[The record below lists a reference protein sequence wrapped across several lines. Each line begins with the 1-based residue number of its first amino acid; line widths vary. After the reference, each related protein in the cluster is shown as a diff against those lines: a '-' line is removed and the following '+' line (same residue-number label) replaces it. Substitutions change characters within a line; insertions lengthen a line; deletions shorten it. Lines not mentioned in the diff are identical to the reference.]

1 MNNYDFPIVKKG
13 YSPEEVDAYLEDV
26 NSRMSYLQ
34 EQNFML
40 QSKLAE
46 AQDMIDKYSKTEKDL
61 RVSIADSKRAAAE
74 MLSDARDRSAA
85 LIDASRG
92 ESCKI
97 IDDLDRQIE
106 DRYKTIQN
114 IKANVAAFKSQLFDL
129 YAAHIEDIEAFA
141 GLAENFAY
149 NPDFTQLSLAIDTF
163 EEGGEPVAPPVP
175 QFPEMPEESYFANA
189 HKLEPEDFSLS
200 EEAII
205 AIEDEAELAAK
216 VPVDEFFAGELA
228 EDGADEEIIDSE
240 AMNKLFV
247 MEDSGDIFSE
257 IMDEEVAIEED
268 ESIDLSILDGIPGLD
283 PRWEEDDGMFGEPEE
298 DEEADEAR
306 FIDED
311 DEMFREATKEDEEY
325 FRFLNDFINED

>member
-1 MNNYDFPIVKKG
+1 MNNYDFPIVKRG
-13 YSPEEVDAYLEDV
+13 YDPEEVDACLEEL
-26 NSRMSYLQ
+26 NSRISYLQ
-34 EQNFML
+34 EQNLLM
-40 QSKLAE
+40 QAKLAE
-46 AQDMIDKYSKTEKDL
+46 AQDMIDKYSKTEKEL

-114 IKANVAAFKSQLFDL
+114 IKANVSAFKSQLFDL

-141 GLAENFAY
+141 SLAENFAY
-149 NPDFTQLSLAIDTF
+149 TPDFTQLSLAIDTF

-175 QFPEMPEESYFANA
+175 QFPEMPEESYFADA
-189 HKLEPEDFSLS
+189 HKLEPKDFSLS

-205 AIEDEAELAAK
+205 KIEDEAELAAA
-216 VPVDEFFAGELA
+216 VPADEFFVGELA
-228 EDGADEEIIDSE
+228 EAETEIIDS
-240 AMNKLFV
+240 AALNKLFV
-247 MEDSGDIFSE
+247 MEDSGEIFSE
-257 IMDEEVAIEED
+257 IMDEEFVPEED

-283 PRWEEDDGMFGEPEE
+283 PKFDEEYGVYGEAEEEAETEEDV
-298 DEEADEAR
+298 
-306 FIDED
+306 IDED